1 MKYSL
6 ITKIKS
12 IHRYLFIPVLLTLFS
27 IVFFLVYRNIKL
39 TTINEFNNEQLILAR
54 TASMGISSFFTDSEA
69 DLKFLSSLEDVI
81 LVTDRSKEILQSY
94 YNAHG
99 AILAAITRIDSS
111 GLIVSTY
118 PENPSIIGTDISH
131 QNHVKQLIKTHQP
144 VISDVFMSAQ
154 GYLSIAYHVPV
165 FNQSTFAGSIAILIP
180 MHELGNQYL
189 GKIKTRGTGQTWLL
203 SENGTEIYCSV
214 KEHTGRTFAANNQH
228 QELAEQLMTT
238 ITRDSSGVVKSYHS
252 ADTTYGE
259 AVIEEQYVT
268 FYRTELGNTYWT
280 ILISSREADIFNAL
294 TRFRNH
300 SFIAFFLLL
309 LALAFYFYSLAKV
322 RNVLKVEKKRRQ
334 AELTLQKN
342 EEKFRKLFE
351 DHSAIKLLIDP
362 ETSRIVDANK
372 SAIQFYG
379 WTREELQNMTIN
391 EINTLAD
398 EDIKKEFA
406 NLKEKGSIR
415 FEFRHRL
422 KNNEIR
428 DVEVFSSRV
437 EIDNKIVFHSVIH
450 DITQRK
456 KTDKALI
463 VAKEQAEESNR
474 LKTAFLQNM
483 SHEIRTP
490 MNAIIGF
497 SSLLPHS
504 YNNKEQL
511 LQYSDIINQSSNN
524 LLGII
529 DDILEIAK
537 IESGQLPLFKESF
550 SLNELFTELKTFF
563 KEYQRQLNKSH
574 VQFDLKPCSCQL
586 DTIVTDKGKL
596 RQILINLISN
606 AFKFTN
612 EGTIEVGCTVNKD
625 TIQFYVRDTGIGIAA
640 DKQQAIFERFTQL
653 HTDKKKQ
660 YGGTGL
666 GLSIVKG
673 LLDLM
678 GGTITLESVQR
689 NGTNGESGGTAFYFN
704 IPYQKAAE
712 NTAKT
717 TTTINEKEYQFNN
730 ETILLVEDNL
740 ANTRLIEKMLADTG
754 LKLLCTEFGEEAVDI
769 ACTKLPTLVLMD
781 IGLPDIS
788 GYEAAQKI
796 KSAAPG
802 IKIIAQTAYV
812 SNDDKEKAFEA
823 GCDDFVGKP
832 LSREQLL
839 AVIKKHLNSNN

>member
-334 AELTLQKN
+334 AELTLQKTKRN
-342 EEKFRKLFE
+342 
-351 DHSAIKLLIDP
+351 S
-362 ETSRIVDANK
+362 
-372 SAIQFYG
+372 
-379 WTREELQNMTIN
+379 
-391 EINTLAD
+391 
-398 EDIKKEFA
+398 
-406 NLKEKGSIR
+406 
-415 FEFRHRL
+415 
-422 KNNEIR
+422 
-428 DVEVFSSRV
+428 
-437 EIDNKIVFHSVIH
+437 
-450 DITQRK
+450 
-456 KTDKALI
+456 
-463 VAKEQAEESNR
+463 ESY
-474 LKTAFLQNM
+474 L
-483 SHEIRTP
+483 
-490 MNAIIGF
+490 
-497 SSLLPHS
+497 
-504 YNNKEQL
+504 
-511 LQYSDIINQSSNN
+511 
-524 LLGII
+524 
-529 DDILEIAK
+529 
-537 IESGQLPLFKESF
+537 
-550 SLNELFTELKTFF
+550 
-563 KEYQRQLNKSH
+563 
-574 VQFDLKPCSCQL
+574 
-586 DTIVTDKGKL
+586 
-596 RQILINLISN
+596 
-606 AFKFTN
+606 
-612 EGTIEVGCTVNKD
+612 
-625 TIQFYVRDTGIGIAA
+625 
-640 DKQQAIFERFTQL
+640 
-653 HTDKKKQ
+653 
-660 YGGTGL
+660 
-666 GLSIVKG
+666 
-673 LLDLM
+673 
-678 GGTITLESVQR
+678 
-689 NGTNGESGGTAFYFN
+689 
-704 IPYQKAAE
+704 
-712 NTAKT
+712 
-717 TTTINEKEYQFNN
+717 
-730 ETILLVEDNL
+730 
-740 ANTRLIEKMLADTG
+740 
-754 LKLLCTEFGEEAVDI
+754 
-769 ACTKLPTLVLMD
+769 
-781 IGLPDIS
+781 
-788 GYEAAQKI
+788 
-796 KSAAPG
+796 
-802 IKIIAQTAYV
+802 KIIQ
-812 SNDDKEKAFEA
+812 
-823 GCDDFVGKP
+823 
-832 LSREQLL
+832 Q
-839 AVIKKHLNSNN
+839 